1 MVTLV
6 VFVVPVIG
14 DIEPAADE
22 EAFESIHAV
31 EDEVKEPAPEVT
43 TVEHPSLPQ
52 EAASHD
58 PPEPSL
64 PSIPIEMDPPVPT
77 ADTRVGDVG
86 GRGRSRKKS
95 GGFFNFGSMSRPQSR
110 SRLQSKTEDQPQ
122 EPTTSSGQGRPPRA
136 KSLPRYITYTVLDL

>member
-1 MVTLV
+1 MVAPV
-6 VFVVPVIG
+6 VG
-14 DIEPAADE
+14 DIKDTADE
-22 EAFESIHAV
+22 VAFESIHAV

-43 TVEHPSLPQ
+43 TVETPPLPQ

-95 GGFFNFGSMSRPQSR
+95 GGFFNFGSISRPQSR

-136 KSLPRYITYTVLDL
+136 KSLPRYITCKAFYFFH